1 MSRTSTR
8 SDRPRTGAFAPG
20 HAVLSAAGLL
30 TLLLIGP

>member
-20 HAVLSAAGLL
+20 HAVLSAGLL